1 MSVENETKTYDL
13 SKVHGANLKLLK
25 EIDRICRKYKI
36 KYALDSGTLLG
47 AIRHGGFIPWDDD
60 VDVVMTRKNYE
71 MFQKV
76 VRRELS
82 EGMTFIEP
90 NQYHDCKAFFDFV
103 PRILYDK
110 SQKFAES
117 EKMAFYDEK
126 ISKLW
131 VDIFILDALP
141 SGKVAKPLTKLMHCV
156 VYGLA
161 LGHRYEIVYSD
172 YKGVMKLFVGV
183 LSNIGKLI
191 PFQVTYKVW
200 NALCKMNANRKT
212 PGYFYSNYAP
222 NWYYVEMERAWSDSV
237 KTVPFEDTE
246 LFIPEGWE
254 HCLQQL
260 YGDYMKLPPKEKQVP
275 EHSDMEIKIYG

>member
-1 MSVENETKTYDL
+1 MSVENEKKSYDL
-13 SKVHGANLKLLK
+13 SKVHEVNLKLLK

-36 KYALDSGTLLG
+36 KYALDAGTLLG

-60 VDVVMTRKNYE
+60 VDVVMTRSNYE
-71 MFQKV
+71 MFKKV

-82 EGMTFIEP
+82 EGMTFVEP
-90 NQYHDCKAFFDFV
+90 DEYHDGKAFFDFV

-117 EKMAFYDEK
+117 EKMAFYDDK

-141 SGKVAKPLTKLMHCV
+141 GGKLSKPMTKLAHCV

-172 YKGVMKLFVGV
+172 YQGAMKLFVGV
-183 LSNIGKLI
+183 LSNLGKLI
-191 PFQVTYKVW
+191 PFKQIYRLREM
-200 NALCKMNANRKT
+200 LCHLHVKKKT
-212 PGYFYSNYAP
+212 PLYFYSNYAP
-222 NWYYVEMERAWSDSV
+222 NWYYVEMERPWSDNV
-237 KTVPFEDTE
+237 KEITFENTA

-254 HCLQQL
+254 PCLTQL
-260 YGDYMKLPPKEKQVP
+260 YGDYMKLPPAEKQVP

>member
-1 MSVENETKTYDL
+1 MANETKTYDL
-13 SKVHGANLKLLK
+13 SKVHEVNLKLLL

-36 KYALDSGTLLG
+36 KYALDAGTLLG
-47 AIRHGGFIPWDDD
+47 AIRHKGFIPWDDD
-60 VDVVMTRKNYE
+60 VDIVMTRKNYE
-71 MFQKV
+71 MFKKV

-82 EGMTFIEP
+82 EGMTFVEP
-90 NQYHDCKAFFDFV
+90 NEYHDGTAFFDFV

-117 EKMAFYDEK
+117 EKMSFYDDK
-126 ISKLW
+126 ISRLW

-141 SGKVAKPLTKLMHCV
+141 CGKLSKPVTKLMHCV

-161 LGHRYEIVYSD
+161 LGHRYQIVYSD
-172 YKGVMKLFVGV
+172 YKGMMKLFVGV

-191 PFQVTYKVW
+191 PFGVTYKLW
-200 NALCKMNANRKT
+200 NMLWRINENKKT
-212 PGYFYSNYAP
+212 PRYFYSNYAP
-222 NWYYVEMERAWSDSV
+222 NWYYVEMERPWNDQV

-254 HCLQQL
+254 HCLTQL
-260 YGDYMKLPPKEKQVP
+260 YGDYMKLPPVEKQIP
-275 EHSDMEIKIYG
+275 EHSDMEIKIYE